1 MHQCS
6 KLATLTLLDMIL
18 QEGQHNLNMINIEST
33 TAKKV
38 KHGKHGQTLQ
48 HKNEHCKVG
57 LIVRQGEVDVSRI
70 VTTIESPGQQVI
82 NHNAKLAVRLK
93 WALVT
98 LE

>member
-1 MHQCS
+1 
-6 KLATLTLLDMIL
+6 
-18 QEGQHNLNMINIEST
+18 MINIEST

-38 KHGKHGQTLQ
+38 KHGKYGQTLY
-48 HKNEHCKVG
+48 HKNEHCKEG

-70 VTTIESPGQQVI
+70 VTTIESPGQLVI
-82 NHNAKLAVRLK
+82 NHRSNAEHAVRPK

>member
-18 QEGQHNLNMINIEST
+18 QKRQHNLNMINIEST
-33 TAKKV
+33 TTKKV
-38 KHGKHGQTLQ
+38 KHGKHGETLY
-48 HKNEHCKVG
+48 HKNEHCKG

-70 VTTIESPGQQVI
+70 VTTIESPGQLAI
-82 NHNAKLAVRLK
+82 NHSAKCAVGLK
-93 WALVT
+93 RALVT

>member
-18 QEGQHNLNMINIEST
+18 QKGQHNLNMINIEST
-33 TAKKV
+33 TTKKV
-38 KHGKHGQTLQ
+38 KHGKHGQTLY
-48 HKNEHCKVG
+48 HKNEHCKEG

-70 VTTIESPGQQVI
+70 VTAIESPGQLMI
-82 NHNAKLAVRLK
+82 NYNAENAVRPK
-93 WALVT
+93 QALVT